1 MHSETPQCD
10 VSTKKQAMF
19 FRNSFLIDYKSI
31 GITPLPQRI
40 AYMKQFL
47 SFVRKEFR
55 QIFRDRRTLLILL
68 IMPLMLVLL
77 LGYAIKTELNDARV
91 AVFDPSKDVETR
103 RIIERLQASE
113 YFTVVREL
121 DSPAGINEV
130 FRDGTAGLVVVFSEE
145 FASGLSRGE
154 AGIQLI
160 ADGTDPNQASLL
172 TNYAQ
177 GVLAAYQAER
187 MEQYRVPMR
196 IETVSRMLYNPQ
208 GESAYNFVPGVMG
221 IVLML
226 ICALMTSVSIVRE
239 RETGTMEILLAS
251 PMKPLH
257 IILSKMT
264 PYFTLSVTNVVTI
277 LLLAV
282 FVMGVP
288 IRGSLGWLA
297 LVSVIFIIVA
307 LSLGL
312 LISTLVDSQV
322 AALLSSG
329 IGLMMPTLVFSG
341 LIFPLESMPLALRWI
356 ADIIPARWY
365 ISAMRKIMIQGV
377 DVSCFATELGVLALM
392 AAVLVAVSWKKF
404 KVRLE

>member
-1 MHSETPQCD
+1 
-10 VSTKKQAMF
+10 
-19 FRNSFLIDYKSI
+19 
-31 GITPLPQRI
+31 
-40 AYMKQFL
+40 MKQFL

-288 IRGSLGWLA
+288 IRGSLDWLA

-392 AAVLVAVSWKKF
+392 AAVLVTVSWKKF

>member
-1 MHSETPQCD
+1 MGLRCVCIEKMKSVFLCVLLCNLCAIECI
-10 VSTKKQAMF
+10 
-19 FRNSFLIDYKSI
+19 NSKS
-31 GITPLPQRI
+31 
-40 AYMKQFL
+40 MKQFL

-68 IMPLMLVLL
+68 IMPLMLVLV
-77 LGYAIKTELNDARV
+77 LGYAIKTELNDARI
-91 AVFDPSKDVETR
+91 AVFDPSKDVETH
-103 RIIERLQASE
+103 RITERLQASE
-113 YFTVVREL
+113 YFTVVREIN
-121 DSPAGINEV
+121 SPAEINEV
-130 FRDGTAGLVVVFSEE
+130 FRDGSVGLVVVFSEE
-145 FASGLSRGE
+145 FASGLPRGE
-154 AGIQLI
+154 SSVQLI
-160 ADGTDPNQASLL
+160 ADGTDPNQANLL

-177 GVLAAYQAER
+177 GVLSSYQAER
-187 MEQYRVPMR
+187 MEQFHVPMQ
-196 IETVSRMLYNPQ
+196 IQVVQRMLYNPQ

-282 FVMGVP
+282 CVMGVP
-288 IRGSLGWLA
+288 IRGSIWWLA
-297 LVSVIFIIVA
+297 VTSVVFIIVA

-312 LISTLVDSQV
+312 LISTLVESQV
-322 AALLSSG
+322 AALLTSG
-329 IGLMMPTLVFSG
+329 VGLMMPTLVFSG
-341 LIFPLESMPLALRWI
+341 LIFPLESMPVALRWI

-365 ISAMRKIMIQGV
+365 ISAVRKIMIQGV
-377 DVSCFATELGVLALM
+377 DVSCFALELGVLVGM

-404 KVRLE
+404 KIRLE

>member
-1 MHSETPQCD
+1 
-10 VSTKKQAMF
+10 
-19 FRNSFLIDYKSI
+19 
-31 GITPLPQRI
+31 
-40 AYMKQFL
+40 MKQFL

-264 PYFTLSVTNVVTI
+264 PYFVLSCVNLFTI
-277 LLLAV
+277 LLLAI
-282 FVMGVP
+282 FVLRVP
-288 IRGSLGWLA
+288 VEGSMAA
-297 LVSVIFIIVA
+297 LVFISLVYIFTSLA
-307 LSLGL
+307 LGL
-312 LISTLVDSQV
+312 LISTIAERQIIAMMVSAMMLMVPSM
-322 AALLSSG
+322 LLSG
-329 IGLMMPTLVFSG
+329 M
-341 LIFPLESMPLALRWI
+341 IFPIESLPKLLQVLSNI
-356 ADIIPARWY
+356 LPATWY
-365 ISAMRKIMIQGV
+365 ISAVRKLMIAGLPALSALKETIILVGMAVIM
-377 DVSCFATELGVLALM
+377 LAISM
-392 AAVLVAVSWKKF
+392 KKF
-404 KVRLE
+404 KNRLE

>member
-1 MHSETPQCD
+1 
-10 VSTKKQAMF
+10 
-19 FRNSFLIDYKSI
+19 
-31 GITPLPQRI
+31 
-40 AYMKQFL
+40 MKQFL

-91 AVFDPSKDVETR
+91 AVFDPSKDMETR
-103 RIIERLQASE
+103 RIVERIQASE

-121 DSPAGINEV
+121 VSPDEIGEV
-130 FRDGTAGLVVVFSEE
+130 FKSGDIGLVVVFSER
-145 FASGLSRGE
+145 FASDMPRGE
-154 AGIQLI
+154 ASIQLI

-172 TNYAQ
+172 TSYAQ
-177 GVLAAYQAER
+177 GVLSSYQAELL
-187 MEQYRVPMR
+187 EQSR
-196 IETVSRMLYNPQ
+196 IPTRIDVVTRMLYNPQ

-221 IVLML
+221 VVLML
-226 ICALMTSVSIVRE
+226 ICAMMTSVSIVRE
-239 RETGTMEILLAS
+239 KETGTMEILLAS
-251 PMKPLH
+251 PMRPIH

-288 IRGSLGWLA
+288 IRGSLLWLA
-297 LVSVIFIIVA
+297 VVSAVFIVVA

-312 LISTLVDSQV
+312 LISTLVDSQM
-322 AALLSSG
+322 AALLASG
-329 IGLMMPTLVFSG
+329 VGLMMPTLVFSG
-341 LIFPLESMPLALRWI
+341 LIFPLESMPAALRWI
-356 ADIIPARWY
+356 ADLIPARWY

-377 DVSCFATELGVLALM
+377 DASCFAVELCVLLAM
-392 AAVLVAVSWKKF
+392 AAVLVAVAWKKF
-404 KVRLE
+404 KIRLG